1 MLYIPK
7 KSEKF
12 DTSSVKELSDKYGFE
27 WYHETRCFDYN
38 IISENLFELVP
49 SGANILD
56 AGGGGNRLS
65 VCTLRAKDTMLLYK
79 ICQNLM
85 RGIWA

>member
-7 KSEKF
+7 KSDKV
-12 DTSSVKELSDKYGFE
+12 DTCPVKELSNKYGFE
-27 WYHETRCFDYN
+27 WYHETRCFDYS

-56 AGGGGNRLS
+56 AGGGEIGFRY
-65 VCTLRAKDTMLLYK
+65 VPCVPRTQCYCARFVK
-79 ICQNLM
+79 IS
-85 RGIWA
+85 